1 MATNCVLAPTRRRPS
16 VSPDLAAAYWLDC
29 HGPAVAAL
37 PGLSV
42 YYQQHLEHDRGDMWP
57 ALPGIS
63 NAISDAEQYDG
74 FAELGWADEA
84 GGDEFGQAA
93 GEANLMNDE
102 QNFFEMC
109 ILQAATR
116 SKTFFD
122 SLVDPIPNGDSPCLR
137 LMICFRRTEGASE
150 EDFRARVF
158 DRVAAGLAGS
168 DLVLKVRAFAL
179 ADYLPEHWESPNV
192 DHDVPISEQYQAV
205 IELAVKHRL
214 DLKRLYRSDEFAAA
228 VEGLDSVAR
237 HVNAFPVK
245 ATYCYVFR
253 GERTLVGH
261 LGAHR
266 ARTITEIGSL
276 HLWPEGVPA

>member
-1 MATNCVLAPTRRRPS
+1 LAPTRRRPS
-16 VSPDLAAAYWLDC
+16 VSPELAAAYWLDC

-57 ALPGIS
+57 VLTGIS
-63 NAISDAEQYDG
+63 NEISDSEQYDG
-74 FAELGWADEA
+74 IAELGWADEKGA
-84 GGDEFGQAA
+84 DEFGQAA
-93 GEANLMNDE
+93 GAANLMNDE

-109 ILQAATR
+109 ILQASER

-122 SLVDPIPNGDSPCLR
+122 SLADPIPNGDSPCLR
-137 LMICFRRTEGASE
+137 LMIGFRKREGVSD
-150 EDFRARVF
+150 EDFRSKIF
-158 DRVAAGLAGS
+158 EGVAAGLAAEE
-168 DLVLKVRAFAL
+168 LVLKVRAFAL

-192 DHDVPISEQYQAV
+192 DHDVPITEQYQAV

-214 DLKRLYRSDEFAAA
+214 DLKRLYRSDGFAAA
-228 VEGLDSVAR
+228 VDKLDSVVR
-237 HVNAFPVK
+237 HINAFPVK

-261 LGAHR
+261 LGAQR
-266 ARTITEIGSL
+266 ARTVTDIGSL